1 MEDLVVAAGAN
12 GLHPRLN
19 GLDLSRYIH
28 RFEISA
34 VDENGDPVVADRPM
48 LARITHA
55 DNTRSWMGL
64 PVRGSASQVF
74 SATPQLEV
82 FPTASGVCR
91 RPSGPEPWPQRG
103 PLSAR
108 PAGGGDAARPLRA
121 RPGRGRVVALEQL
134 DRGALPAS
142 LGEGFDNIS
151 NRMSAWYEKSRFSA
165 AEPQSDDLA
174 RFVLPGGGPH
184 KVGLRVSL
192 AGGEPQFVEL
202 GVVDIALVPGGDTVR
217 VSSA

>member
-1 MEDLVVAAGAN
+1 M
-12 GLHPRLN
+12 
-19 GLDLSRYIH
+19 
-28 RFEISA
+28 
-34 VDENGDPVVADRPM
+34 VADRPM

-82 FPTASGVCR
+82 FPSASGYVADAQVLSPGPNEVLSR
-91 RPSGPEPWPQRG
+91 RVPPVEVMLPGLYALGPG
-103 PLSAR
+103 V
-108 PAGGGDAARPLRA
+108 D
-121 RPGRGRVVALEQL
+121 VYVALEQL

-165 AEPQSDDLA
+165 AELQSDDIA
-174 RFVLPGGGPH
+174 RFA
-184 KVGLRVSL
+184 
-192 AGGEPQFVEL
+192 AGGRAARWGCASRWQT
-202 GVVDIALVPGGDTVR
+202 GR
-217 VSSA
+217 CNSSSSASWTSRWCQAETRLRLVGA